1 MYSKRLITLKTND
14 GEEFKL
20 YEAVI
25 IRSQV
30 IKNIVEDVAR
40 ASNSI
45 PLSNI
50 DGKTMT
56 KVIEYWKKHSQK
68 GVLTDQ
74 LNNFGKSF
82 LKMHHSVV
90 YDVLLAANN
99 FEDNLLRDVMI
110 QEVVDRIKGK
120 ITEEMREEFGIK
132 NDEKKIHAEN
142 VKNLVSRMTRRRF
155 MQRICL
161 AASLI
166 D

>member
-1 MYSKRLITLKTND
+1 MTKVIEYWKKHSEKGVSEDKLITLETND

-56 KVIEYWKKHSQK
+56 KVIEYWKKHSEK
-68 GVLTDQ
+68 GVSRDQ

-82 LKMHHSVV
+82 LKVYHSVV
-90 YDVLLAANN
+90 YDVLLATNN
-99 FEDNLLRDVMI
+99 LDDNLLRNVMI

-132 NDEKKIHAEN
+132 ND
-142 VKNLVSRMTRRRF
+142 S
-155 MQRICL
+155 
-161 AASLI
+161 
-166 D
+166 